1 MLWMNNDHG
10 DQEFEETVRPAVL
23 LEIPH
28 LVLRGFR
35 AYLGKLRRF
44 QGNARLYLLSTT
56 LSGVGFGIFRLLF
69 NFFVLSFRPAD
80 PRYDESLL
88 GQLVMASSLAALAGA
103 LPAGYLAD
111 RLGRKR
117 SLLLSGAVVS
127 ATVVSMVLWPHPLN
141 FYLMH
146 VLQGLAQSLG
156 AVTAGPFLMEN
167 SSEEE
172 RTYLF
177 SFQVGLQTLAG
188 SLGNWFGGNLPTW
201 MGEALGVAPTS
212 TPAYTAALLLVGGI
226 SFLGLLPLF
235 FLRRG
240 PAVGTSARRML
251 SPFQY
256 LRENPVL
263 LGKLIGPQWVISLGA
278 GLLIPFM
285 NVFFRRNYGQSD
297 ATIGT
302 LFALGSLAMGLGL
315 LLAPLLADRWPKMRV
330 VVATQALSIPFL
342 VLLGFAPSFYLSA
355 FAYLVRVALM
365 NMSNPVYTTF
375 VMEQVEPEARA
386 TVSSLT
392 SIGWNFGW
400 ALSPW
405 VSGWLQTHYGFAPVF
420 AGTISSYG
428 IAIAMMWR
436 FFWHGKK
443 G

>member
-1 MLWMNNDHG
+1 M
-10 DQEFEETVRPAVL
+10 RPNPPRSSSRVW
-23 LEIPH
+23 PG
-28 LVLRGFR
+28 RR
-35 AYLGKLRRF
+35 SYLSKLRRF
-44 QGNARLYLLSTT
+44 QANARLYLLSMT
-56 LSGVGFGIFRLLF
+56 LAGIGYGIFRLLF
-69 NFFVLSFRPAD
+69 NFFVLSFRPGN
-80 PRYDESLL
+80 PRYDENLL

-111 RLGRKR
+111 RLGRKP
-117 SLLLSGAVVS
+117 SLLLSSAAV
-127 ATVVSMVLWPHPLN
+127 AAAVVSMVLWPTPTN
-141 FYLMH
+141 FFLMH
-146 VLQGLAQSLG
+146 ILQGLAQSLG

-167 SSEEE
+167 SGEEE

-177 SFQVGLQTLAG
+177 SFQMGLQALAG

-201 MGEALGVAPTS
+201 LGEALGVAPTS
-212 TPAYTAALLLVGGI
+212 TPAYTASLLLVGGL
-226 SFLGLLPLF
+226 SFLSLLPLLC
-235 FLRRG
+235 LRRG
-240 PAVGTSARRML
+240 PAVGSSARRML

-256 LRENPVL
+256 LRKNPVL
-263 LGKLIGPQWVISLGA
+263 LGKLIGPEWIISLGA

-285 NVFFRRNYGQSD
+285 NVFYRRNYSQPD

-302 LFALGSLAMGLGL
+302 LFALGSLAMGIGL

-355 FAYLVRVALM
+355 AAYLIRVALM

-405 VSGWLQTHYGFAPVF
+405 VSGWLQTNYGFAPVF
-420 AGTISSYG
+420 AGTISSYV

-436 FFWHGKK
+436 FFWHRRS
-443 G
+443 

>member
-1 MLWMNNDHG
+1 M
-10 DQEFEETVRPAVL
+10 RPSNFLRAL
-23 LEIPH
+23 L
-28 LVLRGFR
+28 LAFRGFR
-35 AYLGKLRRF
+35 TYIGKLRRF
-44 QGNARLYLLSTT
+44 RGNARLYLLSIT
-56 LSGVGFGIFRLLF
+56 LSGIGFGIFRLLF
-69 NFFVLSFRPAD
+69 NFFVLSFRSAD
-80 PRYDESLL
+80 PRYDENLL

-111 RLGRKR
+111 RLGRKG
-117 SLLLSGAVVS
+117 SLLLSSAVVS
-127 ATVVSMVLWPHPLN
+127 ATVVSMVFWPNPVN

-146 VLQGLAQSLG
+146 ILQGLAQSLG

-167 SSEEE
+167 SGEEE

-177 SFQVGLQTLAG
+177 SFQAGLQTLAG

-201 MGEALGVAPTS
+201 LGQTLGVLPTS
-212 TPAYTAALLLVGGI
+212 TPAYAASLFLVGGL
-226 SFLGLLPLF
+226 SFLGLLPLV

-240 PAVGTSARRML
+240 PAADPSARKML
-251 SPFQY
+251 SPFRYARQ
-256 LRENPVL
+256 NPVL
-263 LGKLIGPQWVISLGA
+263 LAKLIGPQWVISLGA

-285 NVFFRRNYGQSD
+285 NVFYRRNYSQPD

-302 LFALGSLAMGLGL
+302 LFALGSLAMGIGL

-365 NMSNPVYTTF
+365 NMSNPIYMTF

-386 TVSSLT
+386 TVSSLA
-392 SIGWNFGW
+392 SIGWSFGW

-405 VSGWLQTHYGFAPVF
+405 ISGWLQTNYGFAPVF
-420 AGTISSYG
+420 AGTISSYI

-436 FFWHGKK
+436 FFWPRIR
-443 G
+443 

>member
-1 MLWMNNDHG
+1 MR
-10 DQEFEETVRPAVL
+10 EEIVRPNPPRSSSRVW
-23 LEIPH
+23 PG
-28 LVLRGFR
+28 RR
-35 AYLGKLRRF
+35 SYLSKLRRF
-44 QGNARLYLLSTT
+44 QANARLYLLSMT
-56 LSGVGFGIFRLLF
+56 LAGIGYGIFRLLF
-69 NFFVLSFRPAD
+69 NFFVLSFRPGN
-80 PRYDESLL
+80 PRYDENLL

-111 RLGRKR
+111 RLGRKP
-117 SLLLSGAVVS
+117 SLLLSSAAV
-127 ATVVSMVLWPHPLN
+127 AAAVVSMVLWPTPTN
-141 FYLMH
+141 FFLMH
-146 VLQGLAQSLG
+146 ILQGLAQSLG

-167 SSEEE
+167 SGEEE

-177 SFQVGLQTLAG
+177 SFQMGLQALAG

-201 MGEALGVAPTS
+201 LGEALGVAPTS
-212 TPAYTAALLLVGGI
+212 TPAYTASLLLVGGL
-226 SFLGLLPLF
+226 SFLSLLPLLC
-235 FLRRG
+235 LRRG
-240 PAVGTSARRML
+240 PAVGSSARRML

-256 LRENPVL
+256 LRKNPVL
-263 LGKLIGPQWVISLGA
+263 LGKLIGPEWIISLGA

-285 NVFFRRNYGQSD
+285 NVFYRRNYSQPD

-302 LFALGSLAMGLGL
+302 LFALGSLAMGIGL

-355 FAYLVRVALM
+355 AAYLIRVALM

-405 VSGWLQTHYGFAPVF
+405 VSGWLQTNYGFAPVF
-420 AGTISSYG
+420 AGTISSYV

-436 FFWHGKK
+436 FFWHRRS
-443 G
+443 

>member
-1 MLWMNNDHG
+1 MPF
-10 DQEFEETVRPAVL
+10 FEEDVRPSNL
-23 LEIPH
+23 RETPR
-28 LVLRGFR
+28 LVFRGLRT
-35 AYLGKLRRF
+35 YIGKLRRF
-44 QGNARLYLLSTT
+44 QGNARLCLLSTT
-56 LSGVGFGIFRLLF
+56 LSGIGFGIFRLLF
-69 NFFVLSFRPAD
+69 NFFVLSFRSAD
-80 PRYDESLL
+80 PRYDENLL

-111 RLGRKR
+111 RLGRKS

-127 ATVVSMVLWPHPLN
+127 GTVLSLVCWPDPIN

-167 SSEEE
+167 SGEEE

-201 MGEALGVAPTS
+201 LGGALGVSPTS
-212 TPAYTAALLLVGGI
+212 TPAYAASLLLVGGL
-226 SFLGLLPLF
+226 SFLGLLPLL
-235 FLRRG
+235 FLRSRPDVG
-240 PAVGTSARRML
+240 PSARRML

-256 LRENPVL
+256 ARRNPAL

-285 NVFFRRNYGQSD
+285 NVFYRRNYGQPDS
-297 ATIGT
+297 TIGT

-315 LLAPLLADRWPKMRV
+315 FLAPLLADRWPKMRV

-342 VLLGFAPSFYLSA
+342 VLLGFAPSFPLSA
-355 FAYLVRVALM
+355 LAYLVRVALM

-386 TVSSLT
+386 TVSSLA
-392 SIGWNFGW
+392 SIGWSFGG

-420 AGTISSYG
+420 AGTILTYVL
-428 IAIAMMWR
+428 AIAMMGR
-436 FFWHGKK
+436 FFWHRTG
-443 G
+443 

>member
-1 MLWMNNDHG
+1 M
-10 DQEFEETVRPAVL
+10 RPQLPAF
-23 LEIPH
+23 PG
-28 LVLRGFR
+28 LRT
-35 AYLGKLRRF
+35 YIGKLRRF
-44 QGNARLYLLSTT
+44 QSNARLYLLSIT
-56 LSGVGFGIFRLLF
+56 LSGIAFGIFRLLF

-80 PRYDESLL
+80 PRYDENLL
-88 GQLVMASSLAALAGA
+88 GQLVMTSSLAALAGA

-117 SLLLSGAVVS
+117 SLLLSSVVTS
-127 ATVVSMVLWPHPLN
+127 ATVVSMVLWPDPINL
-141 FYLMH
+141 YAMH
-146 VLQGLAQSLG
+146 ILQGLAQSLG
-156 AVTAGPFLMEN
+156 GVTAGPFLMEN
-167 SSEEE
+167 SDEEE

-177 SFQVGLQTLAG
+177 SFQAGLQTLAG

-201 MGEALGVAPTS
+201 LGEALGVSPTS
-212 TPAYTAALLLVGGI
+212 TPAYAASLLLVGGL
-226 SFLGLLPLF
+226 SFLGLLPLV

-240 PAVGTSARRML
+240 PSFHSSAREML

-256 LRENPVL
+256 ARKNPIL

-285 NVFFRRNYGQSD
+285 NVFYRRNYGQSD

-302 LFALGSLAMGLGL
+302 LFALGSLAMGIGL
-315 LLAPLLADRWPKMRV
+315 LLAPVLADRWPKMRV

-342 VLLGFAPSFYLSA
+342 VLLGFSPSFYLSA

-386 TVSSLT
+386 TVSSLA
-392 SIGWNFGW
+392 SIGWSFGW

-405 VSGWLQTHYGFAPVF
+405 ISGWLQTNYGFAPVF
-420 AGTISSYG
+420 AGTIASYV

-436 FFWHGKK
+436 FFWHRIR
-443 G
+443 

>member
-1 MLWMNNDHG
+1 M
-10 DQEFEETVRPAVL
+10 RPQLPAF
-23 LEIPH
+23 PG
-28 LVLRGFR
+28 LRT
-35 AYLGKLRRF
+35 YIGKLRRF
-44 QGNARLYLLSTT
+44 QSNARLYLLSIT
-56 LSGVGFGIFRLLF
+56 LSGIAFGIFRLLF

-80 PRYDESLL
+80 PRYDENLL
-88 GQLVMASSLAALAGA
+88 GRLVMTSSLAALAGA

-117 SLLLSGAVVS
+117 SLLLSSVVIS
-127 ATVVSMVLWPHPLN
+127 ATVVSMVLWPEPSNL
-141 FYLMH
+141 YWMH
-146 VLQGLAQSLG
+146 ILQGLAQSLG
-156 AVTAGPFLMEN
+156 GVTAGPFLMEN
-167 SSEEE
+167 SDEEE

-177 SFQVGLQTLAG
+177 SFQAGLQTLAG

-201 MGEALGVAPTS
+201 LGEALGVSPTS
-212 TPAYTAALLLVGGI
+212 TPAYAASLLLVGGL
-226 SFLGLLPLF
+226 SFLGLLPLV

-240 PAVGTSARRML
+240 PSFHSSAREML

-256 LRENPVL
+256 ARRNPIL

-285 NVFFRRNYGQSD
+285 NVFYRRNYGQPDS
-297 ATIGT
+297 TIGT
-302 LFALGSLAMGLGL
+302 LFALGSLAMGIGL
-315 LLAPLLADRWPKMRV
+315 LLAPVLADRWPKMRV

-342 VLLGFAPSFYLSA
+342 VLLGFSPSFYLSA

-386 TVSSLT
+386 TVSSLA
-392 SIGWNFGW
+392 SIGWSFGW

-405 VSGWLQTHYGFAPVF
+405 ISGWLQTNYGFAPVF
-420 AGTISSYG
+420 AGTIASYV

-436 FFWHGKK
+436 FFWHRIR
-443 G
+443 